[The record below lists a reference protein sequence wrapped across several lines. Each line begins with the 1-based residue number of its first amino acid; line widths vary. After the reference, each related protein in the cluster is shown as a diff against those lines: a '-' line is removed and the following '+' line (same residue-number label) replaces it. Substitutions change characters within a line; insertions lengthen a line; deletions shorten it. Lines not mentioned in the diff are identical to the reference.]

1 MLINENLDS
10 IQNDNCDCMIINLW
24 SACNYG
30 ASLTCLGVTQLLEK
44 LKFKVKVI
52 NYVPELHRGYETSF
66 SKSFAEKY
74 LDLTKPIKS
83 YDDFL
88 QLNTKSKI
96 FIAGSDQIFNTF
108 VMNTHNSDVTPY
120 IYLLDFVKKAKVINS
135 VSAIRNFNEK
145 LHAVL
150 FSKLLPEYLVTANRD
165 EISEFLKLHK
175 EIILK
180 PLNKCFGAGVMYL
193 KYGDY
198 NTRNILNL
206 ATNDGKSII
215 MVQKY
220 LPSVKEGDKRVLIL
234 GEQVLKY
241 GVRKIP
247 TSDDFKFNTHSDD
260 YVKGELLSNAE
271 IELFKPIAKELNS
284 MGIYMAG
291 LDVVG
296 DKVIEINVTS
306 PCYFIKEINNAFN
319 VRLDEKICDFIESI
333 A

>member
-1 MLINENLDS
+1 MKVLYIIDRIEFKYFEFNQLVTDFWIIKELYNRNHGVFVTTPDFLFLKNELVYSKIYKVNSLNGDILYDNLNPCVSNLDEF
-10 IQNDNCDCMIINLW
+10 DIIMFRPDPPVDTD
-24 SACNYG
+24 Y
-30 ASLTCLGVTQLLEK
+30 
-44 LKFKVKVI
+44 
-52 NYVPELHRGYETSF
+52 
-66 SKSFAEKY
+66 
-74 LDLTKPIKS
+74 
-83 YDDFL
+83 
-88 QLNTKSKI
+88 
-96 FIAGSDQIFNTF
+96 IAAT
-108 VMNTHNSDVTPY
+108 
-120 IYLLDFVKKAKVINS
+120 YLLDFVKKAKVINS